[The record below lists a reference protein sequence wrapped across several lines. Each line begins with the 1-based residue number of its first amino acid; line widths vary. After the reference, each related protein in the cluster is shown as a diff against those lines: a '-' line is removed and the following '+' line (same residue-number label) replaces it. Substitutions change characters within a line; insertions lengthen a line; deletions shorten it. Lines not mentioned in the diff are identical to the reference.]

1 MNKEQTRKIAVLDKD
16 TIDKIAAGEVVER
29 PSSVVKELVENAI
42 DAGASAV
49 TVEIKEGG
57 ISFLRI
63 TDNGKGIDREEIP
76 VAFLRHATSKI
87 EKAEDLEEIA
97 SLGFRGE
104 ALSSIAA
111 VSQVELISKTPYSI
125 TGTRYVIEGGE
136 EKSIE
141 DVGAPEGTT
150 ILVRNLF
157 YNIPARKKFLKTAAT
172 EAGYISSRM
181 EQMALSHPEVS
192 IKYMAN
198 GQLKLHTSGNN
209 QIKDVIYKIYGRD
222 VAKELLP
229 VAWKNDFLKISGYL
243 GKPTVSRGNRSFENY
258 FINGRYVKD
267 KIITR
272 GLEDGFHGYMM
283 QHKYPFAVLQI
294 EMDGNGL
301 DVNVHPSKLE
311 VRFSRGEEVYQ
322 AVCSAVKETLSQKEL
337 IPEVTLG
344 KKKSKKALPPPEKK
358 EAVPEPF
365 EKKRR
370 ILAQSPPD
378 HPKPVSYQQI
388 AAQSQN
394 PQEIQES
401 AQWPKRPEIYRK
413 ELASSDAQTSDH
425 LGPTASME
433 DAQKQE
439 TPSQN
444 SLDPAKSQDVH
455 PGDAYPA
462 DTYPADTN
470 PVDTYPADT
479 YPADKQ
485 EPPAQEQ
492 KISDEEQLELFAKD
506 LLTEEARSR
515 HMLIGQV
522 FKTYWLVEYEDKF
535 FIIDQHAAHERVLYE
550 KLRKSFREKEIASQ
564 YLSPPLIFTVD
575 IKEELLLLEHMRLF
589 QKMGFEIEPFGSR
602 EYSVHAVPANLCG
615 LTGEAL
621 FKELLDSLEKEKTG
635 QDLEIFTDR
644 LATMACKAAVKGGHE
659 LSRQEA
665 ERLIDELLTL
675 ENPYHCP
682 HGRPTIVS
690 MSKTELERKF
700 KRIV

>member
-1 MNKEQTRKIAVLDKD
+1 MNRENMRKIAVLSKD
-16 TIDKIAAGEVVER
+16 AIDKIAAGEVVER

-42 DAGASAV
+42 DAGASAI

-63 TDNGKGIDREEIP
+63 TDNGGGIERDQIP

-111 VSQVELISKTPYSI
+111 VSQVELISKTPYSL
-125 TGTRYVIEGGE
+125 TGTRYIIEAGE
-136 EKSIE
+136 EKSME

-150 ILVRNLF
+150 IIVRNLF
-157 YNIPARKKFLKTAAT
+157 YNMPARKKFLKTAVT

-209 QIKDVIYKIYGRD
+209 QMKDVIYKIYGRD
-222 VAKELLP
+222 IAKQLLP
-229 VAWKNDFLKISGYL
+229 IAWENEFLKIHGYL

-267 KIITR
+267 NIITR
-272 GLEDGFHGYMM
+272 GLEDGYHGYMM

-301 DVNVHPSKLE
+301 DVNVHPAKLE
-311 VRFSRGEEVYQ
+311 VRFSQGEEVYQ
-322 AVCSAVKETLSQKEL
+322 AVCGAVKETLGQKEL

-344 KKKSKKALPPPEKK
+344 KEKSLKSSLPPEKK
-358 EAVPEPF
+358 ESIPEPF
-365 EKKRR
+365 EAKRR
-370 ILAQSPPD
+370 KVQD
-378 HPKPVSYQQI
+378 EKPVSCQPLPGQTG
-388 AAQSQN
+388 Q
-394 PQEIQES
+394 PQEIRE
-401 AQWPKRPEIYRK
+401 AVLWPSRPVLPAVENMEMADSSETARRETDHEETALSEQNAPEPPPDK
-413 ELASSDAQTSDH
+413 EVS
-425 LGPTASME
+425 
-433 DAQKQE
+433 
-439 TPSQN
+439 
-444 SLDPAKSQDVH
+444 
-455 PGDAYPA
+455 PGD
-462 DTYPADTN
+462 
-470 PVDTYPADT
+470 
-479 YPADKQ
+479 Q
-485 EPPAQEQ
+485 M
-492 KISDEEQLELFAKD
+492 ELFAKE
-506 LLTEEARSR
+506 LLTEEARS
-515 HMLIGQV
+515 HHTLIGQV
-522 FKTYWLVEYEDKF
+522 FKTYWLVEYENKF

-550 KLRKSFREKEIASQ
+550 KLRKSFLEKDISSQ
-564 YLSPPLIFTVD
+564 YLNPPLVLTVD

-602 EYSVHAVPANLCG
+602 EYSVHAVPANLYG
-615 LTGEAL
+615 LTGELL

-635 QDLEIFTDR
+635 QDLEIFSDR
-644 LATMACKAAVKGGHE
+644 LATMACKAAVKGNHE

-665 ERLIDELLTL
+665 DRLIDELLTL
-675 ENPYHCP
+675 DNPYHCP

-690 MSKTELERKF
+690 MSKSELERKF